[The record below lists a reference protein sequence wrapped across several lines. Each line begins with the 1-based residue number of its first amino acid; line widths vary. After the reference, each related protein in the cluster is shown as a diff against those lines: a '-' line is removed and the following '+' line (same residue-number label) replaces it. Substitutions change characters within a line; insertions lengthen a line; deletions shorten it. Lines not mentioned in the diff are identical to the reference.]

1 MTKMIY
7 PSQQAPE
14 YAFDCIPK
22 VSELHDIRAVSAIG
36 LYALV
41 VMVLLLGVWN
51 IFWSVRRGLV
61 ITTTTTTTTS
71 TSGGTTTHS
80 IKKGKERDEQFSIAL
95 FVMSLLFVN
104 QCIDETGT
112 AYDDDDCDGD
122 DDAASVEHV
131 NDDADAS
138 VVAGAVSANKFLQGR
153 DDDSS
158 SSSNSSNSFLPPE
171 AVLHTL
177 MWFVVCFA
185 PMSGLVFKL
194 GTLLAERLLYMPSI
208 AICMFI
214 PALINYIL
222 RKSMSR
228 VMSAGSAYRLYT
240 ILFWS
245 CIMAI
250 SSVYIHR
257 TLSYSQVWKSEENL
271 FLESLSVCPNSAKL
285 NLQVAR
291 IHLRHQQH
299 QKAKQHLN
307 KAKLI
312 DPDFC
317 DLHYFEAV
325 VLISMNEDVD
335 TAIDLLVR
343 SLHCIYTSQSA
354 IMLLYQIWDNQLQ
367 QAQAMSASKHRHYT
381 YKLLEQQGL
390 AAQKHDINFIAVKK
404 LIDAS
409 SIAFEERQYKDAIN
423 LSTKAEKMVLRSEAA
438 QRNLSTNGSS
448 SGDSSSI
455 EGQMVTAEMRCRI
468 FTLIGCYRY
477 FLVSNNM
484 HEGGQGQGKGSSSKK
499 TLPLTSKSPQY
510 QATVAKK
517 HLTRAIE
524 QDCFEAILK
533 AGDDQIPSIV
543 IEHIPIAIQH
553 IVTMYSIGSKTTGD
567 KNTSEVIERSI
578 RLTNAFIVLNVMLHK
593 VIAKMDGNIP
603 TSQNQVALMT
613 TNNGIVHNEHLLY
626 SGIHERLTQSLKTI
640 EMVASSEWTNCGLLF
655 YRQNNYPKALKCFT
669 EKLKL
674 LCNNSNNQRVS
685 TVLSEFVHDRGMG
698 NYSGILITARTKAIV
713 PHFLDLQLTSDICST
728 LHW

>member
-1 MTKMIY
+1 M
-7 PSQQAPE
+7 
-14 YAFDCIPK
+14 
-22 VSELHDIRAVSAIG
+22 
-36 LYALV
+36 
-41 VMVLLLGVWN
+41 
-51 IFWSVRRGLV
+51 
-61 ITTTTTTTTS
+61 
-71 TSGGTTTHS
+71 
-80 IKKGKERDEQFSIAL
+80 
-95 FVMSLLFVN
+95 
-104 QCIDETGT
+104 
-112 AYDDDDCDGD
+112 
-122 DDAASVEHV
+122 
-131 NDDADAS
+131 
-138 VVAGAVSANKFLQGR
+138 
-153 DDDSS
+153 
-158 SSSNSSNSFLPPE
+158 
-171 AVLHTL
+171 
-177 MWFVVCFA
+177 
-185 PMSGLVFKL
+185 
-194 GTLLAERLLYMPSI
+194 
-208 AICMFI
+208 
-214 PALINYIL
+214 
-222 RKSMSR
+222 
-228 VMSAGSAYRLYT
+228 
-240 ILFWS
+240 
-245 CIMAI
+245 
-250 SSVYIHR
+250 HR

-291 IHLRHQQH
+291 IHLRHQQY

-325 VLISMNEDVD
+325 VMISMNEDVD

-367 QAQAMSASKHRHYT
+367 QAVSISKHRY

-390 AAQKHDINFIAVKK
+390 AAQKHAINFIAVKK

-448 SGDSSSI
+448 SGDNSI

-484 HEGGQGQGKGSSSKK
+484 HEGGQGQRQGQGGSSKK

-533 AGDDQIPSIV
+533 TGDDQIPSIV

-553 IVTMYSIGSKTTGD
+553 IVTMYSIGFKTTGD
-567 KNTSEVIERSI
+567 KTNNLNTSEVIERSI

-593 VIAKMDGNIP
+593 VIAKMDGTIP
-603 TSQNQVALMT
+603 TTQNQVAMMT
-613 TNNGIVHNEHLLY
+613 TNNGIMHNEHLVY
-626 SGIHERLTQSLKTI
+626 SSIHERLTQSLKTI

-674 LCNNSNNQRVS
+674 LCNHSNNQRVS
-685 TVLSEFVHDRGMG
+685 TVLSEFVHDRGAG
-698 NYSGILITARTKAIV
+698 NYSGILITARTKTIV
-713 PHFLDLQLTSDICST
+713 PHFHDLQLTTDICST

>member
-14 YAFDCIPK
+14 YAFNCIPK
-22 VSELHDIRAVSAIG
+22 VSELHDIRAVSSIG
-36 LYALV
+36 FYALV

-51 IFWSVRRGLV
+51 IFWGVRRGEV
-61 ITTTTTTTTS
+61 IPATTTTTTS
-71 TSGGTTTHS
+71 TSGGLTTNS
-80 IKKGKERDEQFSIAL
+80 VKKGKNRDEQFSIAL
-95 FVMSLLFVN
+95 FVMSLLLVN

-112 AYDDDDCDGD
+112 IYDDDDCDGD
-122 DDAASVEHV
+122 DDDAVQNV
-131 NDDADAS
+131 KDDADA
-138 VVAGAVSANKFLQGR
+138 VSPDKFLQRR
-153 DDDSS
+153 DDNSR
-158 SSSNSSNSFLPPE
+158 SNSSNSSLPPQ

-228 VMSAGSAYRLYT
+228 VMSAGSAHRLYT

-257 TLSYSQVWKSEENL
+257 TLSYSQAWKSEENL

-325 VLISMNEDVD
+325 VLISTNEDVD

-367 QAQAMSASKHRHYT
+367 QAQAMSASKHRY

-438 QRNLSTNGSS
+438 QRNLSTNSS
-448 SGDSSSI
+448 NSGDSSSI

-553 IVTMYSIGSKTTGD
+553 IVTMYSIASKTTTGD

-593 VIAKMDGNIP
+593 VIAKMDGKIP
-603 TSQNQVALMT
+603 ITQNQVALMT
-613 TNNGIVHNEHLLY
+613 TNNGIMHNEHLLY

-640 EMVASSEWTNCGLLF
+640 EMVASNEWTNCGLLF

-674 LCNNSNNQRVS
+674 LCNKSNNQRVS

>member
-1 MTKMIY
+1 
-7 PSQQAPE
+7 
-14 YAFDCIPK
+14 
-22 VSELHDIRAVSAIG
+22 
-36 LYALV
+36 
-41 VMVLLLGVWN
+41 
-51 IFWSVRRGLV
+51 
-61 ITTTTTTTTS
+61 
-71 TSGGTTTHS
+71 
-80 IKKGKERDEQFSIAL
+80 
-95 FVMSLLFVN
+95 
-104 QCIDETGT
+104 
-112 AYDDDDCDGD
+112 
-122 DDAASVEHV
+122 
-131 NDDADAS
+131 
-138 VVAGAVSANKFLQGR
+138 
-153 DDDSS
+153 
-158 SSSNSSNSFLPPE
+158 
-171 AVLHTL
+171 
-177 MWFVVCFA
+177 MWLVVCFA

-214 PALINYIL
+214 PALVSYIL

-228 VMSAGSAYRLYT
+228 VMSAGSAHRLYT

-250 SSVYIHR
+250 SSVYMHR

-325 VLISMNEDVD
+325 VMISMNEDVD

-367 QAQAMSASKHRHYT
+367 QAISISKHRY
-381 YKLLEQQGL
+381 YKLLEQQGIV
-390 AAQKHDINFIAVKK
+390 AQKHDINFIAVKK

-438 QRNLSTNGSS
+438 QRNLSTNTTTTINGSS
-448 SGDSSSI
+448 SGDNSSI

-484 HEGGQGQGKGSSSKK
+484 HEGGGGQGQGQGGSSKK

-553 IVTMYSIGSKTTGD
+553 IVTMYSIGFKTTGD
-567 KNTSEVIERSI
+567 KTKSLNTSEVIERSI

-603 TSQNQVALMT
+603 TTTTHNQVALTT
-613 TNNGIVHNEHLLY
+613 TNNGIMHNEHLLY

-655 YRQNNYPKALKCFT
+655 YRQNNYLKALKCFT

-674 LCNNSNNQRVS
+674 LCNHSNNQRVS
-685 TVLSEFVHDRGMG
+685 TVLSEFVHDRGIG
-698 NYSGILITARTKAIV
+698 NYSGILITARTKTIV
-713 PHFLDLQLTSDICST
+713 PHFLDLQLTTDICST